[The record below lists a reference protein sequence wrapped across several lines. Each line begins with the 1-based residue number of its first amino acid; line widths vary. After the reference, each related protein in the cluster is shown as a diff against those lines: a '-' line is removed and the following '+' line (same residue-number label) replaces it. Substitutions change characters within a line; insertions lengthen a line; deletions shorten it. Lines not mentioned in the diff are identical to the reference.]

1 MWKSLT
7 QISPLYIQIKQRL
20 DKTNKDPQMYF
31 KSKKNPKTNYLKK
44 EPSPKSLICY
54 PTKATWMLAMSY
66 KAKKK
71 KKKLQA
77 NQKELVE

>member
-31 KSKKNPKTNYLKK
+31 KSKK
-44 EPSPKSLICY
+44 
-54 PTKATWMLAMSY
+54 
-66 KAKKK
+66 KK